1 MSTDDDTMMLDEACL
16 LDVPDELLKL
26 IVAAS
31 TGQGVAAM
39 SCACKRLRA
48 VAKQLQASPIM
59 CSAMSTDN
67 DLHVAIR
74 EATHRAM
81 AGSWGAADFAL
92 IFVANYGLPKKYT
105 DPGDASHAV
114 DMLREVLGKDIPIV
128 GCACSGIMGVGAD
141 SRPAEVDPSM
151 AGSSSSSRRAKGGP
165 ATRGVTVLLG
175 KVPAGCAVRAFA
187 AAQGPAAADAAWPEF
202 EEALSLTSSQR
213 TQLAAELAAAAA
225 AAATA
230 TAAPAAA
237 GSSAAGKGDGAA
249 SPATAAAAV
258 SLLAVAAGEA
268 TVTSSAAAAG
278 PSFHAAY
285 GDVRAEL
292 VPQMCLLL
300 YRNAYFVEG
309 GELDWLKAHH
319 PGMHVVGGASSGA
332 GDLLFSAGAVNRL
345 ASDLPASPGLIGLL
359 LCSASSEQAAAAAIS
374 EASAAAAAVA
384 AAPAGEEAAAA
395 ASLCSL
401 RSSKPLLPVACFSAY
416 GLAPLSG
423 CSVFTDVS
431 ATVARSGDGDVS
443 IFEINITAAT
453 AVPGTAIVAGAGG
466 ASALQPGSVA
476 ENETAANTSSNSAE
490 AALPVRRSQR
500 LQESSIA
507 AAAAALLVEQGASGL
522 EQLSQAWEAA
532 LEVEQPPEVFV
543 ALWRCAAGTT
553 PGPFTGAE
561 DEVLLLEFWQF
572 KKAPPAAEVAE
583 PQAVQVL
590 VHREAEGPLG
600 LLPGGTEAD
609 PLAGITQHSVWQQRP
624 GSKLCIQ
631 LLVNSGEG
639 SKAAISR
646 GLARARKELWPLGA
660 AAAAPAAA
668 GSGFMAGCYA
678 AAAANARAAGAR
690 SGLMGQAVFSCTARG
705 RELYNRDDDDDDVDG
720 DETEGHQAGLHA
732 DGEAALVDAAMQQGC
747 PFVGVYCDGEL
758 GPPVQHG
765 CLGWAEEGVS
775 SISTGFT
782 SMFAVFGFRAG

>member
-151 AGSSSSSRRAKGGP
+151 AGSSSSSRRAKVGP

-225 AAATA
+225 AATA

-237 GSSAAGKGDGAA
+237 GSSA
-249 SPATAAAAV
+249 
-258 SLLAVAAGEA
+258 
-268 TVTSSAAAAG
+268 
-278 PSFHAAY
+278 
-285 GDVRAEL
+285 AEL

-332 GDLLFSAGAVNRL
+332 GDLLFSA
-345 ASDLPASPGLIGLL
+345 
-359 LCSASSEQAAAAAIS
+359 
-374 EASAAAAAVA
+374 
-384 AAPAGEEAAAA
+384 
-395 ASLCSL
+395 
-401 RSSKPLLPVACFSAY
+401 
-416 GLAPLSG
+416 
-423 CSVFTDVS
+423 
-431 ATVARSGDGDVS
+431 
-443 IFEINITAAT
+443 
-453 AVPGTAIVAGAGG
+453 
-466 ASALQPGSVA
+466 
-476 ENETAANTSSNSAE
+476 
-490 AALPVRRSQR
+490 
-500 LQESSIA
+500 
-507 AAAAALLVEQGASGL
+507 
-522 EQLSQAWEAA
+522 
-532 LEVEQPPEVFV
+532 
-543 ALWRCAAGTT
+543 AGTT

-572 KKAPPAAEVAE
+572 KRAAPAAELAE

-590 VHREAEGPLG
+590 VHREAEGPVG

-646 GLARARKELWPLGA
+646 GLALARKELWPLGA

-705 RELYNRDDDDDDVDG
+705 RELYNRDDDDDVEG